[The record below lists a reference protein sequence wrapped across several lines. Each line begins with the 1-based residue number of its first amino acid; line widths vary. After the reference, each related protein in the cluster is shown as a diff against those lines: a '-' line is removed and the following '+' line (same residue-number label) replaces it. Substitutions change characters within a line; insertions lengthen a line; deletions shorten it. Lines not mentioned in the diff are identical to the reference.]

1 MKPMKFGIGQ
11 SVRRVED
18 QRFITGTG
26 RYASDHQP
34 AGVLQAYVLRSPHA
48 HAAFTVADVAE
59 AKASPGVHLVLTQAD
74 VAGYRDMLV
83 QATVKMADGSKF
95 PVTPYPLLAKDVVR
109 HVGDAVA
116 FIVAETVEQ
125 AKDAAEKVVI
135 EYAPKDA
142 VVDMNE
148 AMKPGAPLVFAERGT
163 NQAFVT
169 HVGNKM
175 RTEAAFAKAANVV
188 SIDIV
193 NNRLVANYMEP
204 RAIVA
209 EYDKAADRFDV
220 TMGSQGSHIMQGGLA
235 KILRMKPEQIRVIT
249 PDVGGGFG
257 TKMMMY
263 REYPLTL
270 IAAKKLGRP
279 VKWFQDRSDHFL
291 SCAHGRD
298 HLTTASMALD
308 SRGKF
313 LGLKIGITAN
323 MGGYLST
330 FAPFIPYLAAR
341 MATGSYAIRNAFI
354 EITGVYTHTVPTDA
368 YRGAGRPEASYL
380 IERLVDEIAAETGK
394 SPIAVRRK
402 NFVKSAQMPFKTPV
416 QREYDTGDFEGH
428 LLRALDIADIKGFKA
443 RSKAAAKRGKV
454 LGYGLSTYIEACADG
469 TPEPAYV
476 RLEKDGSI
484 SVRIGTQTTGQG
496 HLTAY
501 AQFVAQHFDVSVDRV
516 TVLQGD
522 TNDTPTGDG
531 TGGSRSIPVGGAAV
545 DGAAQNLLVNVKQLA
560 SEALEAGVGDIEVDS
575 GSLRVVG
582 TDKRIDL
589 RTIANLS
596 QATPEKLNAT
606 HSWEPKE
613 ATYPNG
619 THLCEVEL
627 DTETGVVK
635 ITGYTIVDDFGLVIN
650 PLLLAG
656 QVHGGVAQGIG
667 QALLEQAVYS
677 DDGQLLSASFQDY
690 CMPRAD
696 DIPSFT
702 FETRNILST
711 VNPLGI
717 KGAGEAGTIGS
728 AGAVM
733 NAVNDALSRAK
744 GKRTTMDM
752 PATPQRV
759 WQALHAS

>member
-11 SVRRVED
+11 SIRRVED

-26 RYASDHQP
+26 RYASDHAP
-34 AGVLQAYVLRSPHA
+34 EGVLHAYVLRSPYA
-48 HAAFTVADVAE
+48 HADFTIGDLAE
-59 AKASPGVHLVLTQAD
+59 AKASPGVHLILTESD
-74 VAGYRDMLV
+74 LSSYREMIV

-95 PVTPYPLLAKDVVR
+95 PKTAYPLLARGTVK
-109 HVGDAVA
+109 HVGDAIA
-116 FIVAETVEQ
+116 FIVADSVDQ
-125 AKDAAEKVVI
+125 AKDAAEKIPV
-135 EYAPKDA
+135 EYSAKEA
-142 VVDMNE
+142 VVDMK
-148 AMKPGAPLVFAERGT
+148 AALAPGAPLLWPERGT
-163 NQAFVT
+163 NNAFVT
-169 HVGNKM
+169 HVGNQA
-175 RTEAAFAKAANVV
+175 RTEAAFAKAAKVV
-188 SIDIV
+188 SVDIV
-193 NNRLVANYMEP
+193 NNRIIANYMET

-209 EYDKAADRFDV
+209 EYDKTADRFTV
-220 TMGSQGSHIMQGGLA
+220 TMGSQGSHIIQGSLA
-235 KILRMKPEQIRVIT
+235 KILKLKPEQIRVIT

-257 TKMMMY
+257 TKMMTY

-270 IAAKKLGRP
+270 IAAKMLKRP

-298 HLTTASMALD
+298 HITTASMALD

-313 LGLKIGITAN
+313 LALKIGILSN
-323 MGGYLST
+323 MGAYLST
-330 FAPFIPYLAAR
+330 FAPFIPYLAGR
-341 MATGSYAIRNAFI
+341 MATGSYAIKNAFI

-380 IERLVDEIAAETGK
+380 IERLVDEIAAQTGK
-394 SPIAVRRK
+394 TPEAVRRK
-402 NFVKSAQMPFKTPV
+402 NFIKASQMPFKTPV

-428 LLRALDIADIKGFKA
+428 MDRALAVAEIPAFAKRA
-443 RSKAAAKRGKV
+443 KAAQKRGKV

-476 RLEKDGSI
+476 RLEKDGTFT
-484 SVRIGTQTTGQG
+484 VRIGTQSTGQG
-496 HLTAY
+496 HFTAY
-501 AQFVAQHFDVSVDRV
+501 AQFVAQHFDVPVDHVR
-516 TVLQGD
+516 VLQGD

-545 DGAAQNLLVNVKQLA
+545 DGAAQNLLVNVKTLA
-560 SEALEAGVGDIEVDS
+560 SEKLEAGIGDLEIVD
-575 GSLRVVG
+575 GTVRIVG
-582 TDKRIDL
+582 TDKRLDL
-589 RTIANLS
+589 KAIANLPK
-596 QATPEKLNAT
+596 ATEAMLNTT

-619 THLCEVEL
+619 THICEVEL
-627 DTETGVVK
+627 DPETGVVD
-635 ITGYTIVDDFGLVIN
+635 IVRYTIVDDFGLVIN
-650 PLLLAG
+650 PMLLAG

-667 QALLEQAVYS
+667 QALLERTVYS
-677 DDGQLLSASFQDY
+677 DDGQLMTASFQDY
-690 CMPRAD
+690 CVPRAD
-696 DIPSFT
+696 DMPSFG

-733 NAVNDALSRAK
+733 NAVVDALSRAK
-744 GKRTTMDM
+744 GKRTLIDM

-759 WQALHAS
+759 WARLQAA

>member
-11 SVRRVED
+11 SIRRVED
-18 QRFITGTG
+18 QRFITGAG
-26 RYASDHQP
+26 RFASDYEP
-34 AGVLQAYVLRSPHA
+34 AGCLQAYVLRSPHA
-48 HAAFTVADVAE
+48 HADFTIGDLSDALAV
-59 AKASPGVHLVLTQAD
+59 PGVHLILTYQDVAQMREMQTQAPVD
-74 VAGYRDMLV
+74 
-83 QATVKMADGSKF
+83 MADGSKF
-95 PVTPYPLLAKDVVR
+95 PKTPYPLLARETVK

-125 AKDAAEKVVI
+125 AKDAAERIPVD
-135 EYAPKDA
+135 YRMKDA
-142 VVDMNE
+142 VVDMR
-148 AMKPGAPLVFAERGT
+148 AALADGAPLVWPSRGT
-163 NQAFVT
+163 NNAFVT
-169 HVGNKM
+169 HVGHEK
-175 RTEAAFAKAANVV
+175 RTEAAFAKAAKVV
-188 SIDIV
+188 SLDLV
-193 NNRLVANYMEP
+193 NNRIIANYMET

-209 EYDKAADRFDV
+209 EYDKAGDAFTV
-220 TMGSQGSHIMQGGLA
+220 TMGSQGSHIIQGSLA
-235 KILRMKPEQIRVIT
+235 KILKLKKEQIRVIT

-257 TKMMMY
+257 TKMMTY
-263 REYPLTL
+263 REYPLAL
-270 IAAKKLGRP
+270 IAARKLNRP
-279 VKWFQDRSDHFL
+279 VKWYQDRTDHFL

-313 LGLKIGITAN
+313 LALKIETLAN

-330 FAPFIPYLAAR
+330 FAPYIPYLMGR
-341 MATGSYAIRNAFI
+341 MATGSYAIKYAFI
-354 EITGVYTHTVPTDA
+354 KITGVYTHTVPTDA
-368 YRGAGRPEASYL
+368 YRGAGRPEAAYL
-380 IERLVDEIAAETGK
+380 IERLVDEVAAQTGK
-394 SPIAVRRK
+394 TPEVVRRK
-402 NFVKSAQMPFKTPV
+402 NFVKSSQMPFKTPV

-428 LLRALDIADIKGFKA
+428 MDRALIVADMAGFKTRA
-443 RSKAAAKRGKV
+443 KAAQKRGKV

-476 RLEKDGSI
+476 TLEKDGNFT
-484 SVRIGTQTTGQG
+484 VKIGTQSSGQG

-501 AQFVAQHFDVSVDRV
+501 AQFVAQHFDVPVSQVNVR
-516 TVLQGD
+516 QGD

-531 TGGSRSIPVGGAAV
+531 TGGSRSIPVGGVAV
-545 DGAAQNLLVNVKQLA
+545 DGAAQNLVINVKQLA
-560 SEALEAGVGDIEVDS
+560 SDVLEAGIGDLEMAGGAVRI
-575 GSLRVVG
+575 VG
-582 TDKRIDL
+582 TDKKVDL
-589 RTIANLS
+589 KAIANLP
-596 QATPEKLNAT
+596 QATPDKLSTT

-627 DTETGVVK
+627 DPETGVVK
-635 ITGYTIVDDFGLVIN
+635 IANYTIVDDFGLVIN

-667 QALLEQAVYS
+667 QALLEGAAYS
-677 DDGQLLSASFQDY
+677 DDGQLLTASFQDY

-696 DIPSFT
+696 DMPSFH

-733 NAVNDALSRAK
+733 NAINNALSRAK
-744 GKRTTMDM
+744 GKHVIMDM

-759 WQALHAS
+759 WQVLQNA

>member
-26 RYASDHQP
+26 LYASDVTLPGMLH
-34 AGVLQAYVLRSPHA
+34 AYVLRSPYA
-48 HAAFTVADVAE
+48 HADFSISDVSD

-74 VAGYRDMLV
+74 VAGFRDMV
-83 QATVKMADGSKF
+83 AQATVKMADGSKF
-95 PVTPYPLLAKDVVR
+95 PLTPYPLLAKGSVK

-116 FIVAETVEQ
+116 FVVAETIEQ
-125 AKDAAEKVVI
+125 AKDAAEKI
-135 EYAPKDA
+135 
-142 VVDMNE
+142 VVDYTSRDALVEMP
-148 AMKPGAPLVFAERGT
+148 AALAPGAAPIWPERGT
-163 NQAFVT
+163 NVAFET
-169 HVGNKM
+169 HVGHQG
-175 RTEAAFAKAANVV
+175 RTDAAFAKAAKVV

-193 NNRLVANYMEP
+193 NNRIIANYMET

-209 EYDKAADRFDV
+209 AYDKPNDRYEV
-220 TMGSQGSHIMQGGLA
+220 TMGSQGSHVMQGFLA
-235 KILRMKPEQIRVIT
+235 KVLGVKKTQLHIVT

-257 TKMMMY
+257 TKMMLY

-270 IAAKKLGRP
+270 IAAKRLGRP
-279 VKWFQDRSDHFL
+279 VKWVQERGDHFQ
-291 SCAHGRD
+291 SCSHGRD

-313 LGLKIGITAN
+313 LALKIDIKAN
-323 MGGYLST
+323 MGGYLSC
-330 FAPFIPYLAAR
+330 FAPFIPYLAGR
-341 MATGSYAIRNAFI
+341 MATGSYAINNAFI
-354 EITGVYTHTVPTDA
+354 RVQGIYTNTVPTDA

-380 IERLVDEIAAETGK
+380 IERLVDEIAAQTGK
-394 SPIAVRRK
+394 TPEAVRRK
-402 NFVKSAQMPFKTPV
+402 NFVKSSQMPYKTPV

-428 LLRALDIADIKGFKA
+428 MDRALAVADVAGF
-443 RSKAAAKRGKV
+443 SKRAKDAAKRGKV

-476 RLEKDGSI
+476 RLEKDGTFT
-484 SVRIGTQTTGQG
+484 VRIGTQTTGQG

-501 AQFVAQHFDVSVDRV
+501 AQFVAQHFDVPVSQVR
-516 TVLQGD
+516 VLQGD

-545 DGAAQNLLVNVKQLA
+545 DGAAQALALNVRQLA
-560 SEALEAGVGDIEVDS
+560 SDVLEAGVGDLEISNGAV
-575 GSLRVVG
+575 RIVG
-582 TDKRIDL
+582 TDKTVDL
-589 RTIANLS
+589 KTVANLP
-596 QATPEKLNAT
+596 QATDALLNTT

-619 THLCEVEL
+619 THICEVEL
-627 DTETGVVK
+627 DPETGVVK
-635 ITGYTIVDDFGLVIN
+635 IQGYTIVDDFGLVIN
-650 PLLLAG
+650 PLLLSG

-667 QALLEQAVYS
+667 QALLERTVYS
-677 DDGQLLSASFQDY
+677 DDGQLLTASFQDY

-696 DIPSFT
+696 DMPSFT

-733 NAVNDALSRAK
+733 NAVNNALSRAK
-744 GKRTTMDM
+744 GRRLTMDM
-752 PATPQRV
+752 PATPERV
-759 WQALHAS
+759 WDVLRLA